1 MTLLTPPKFSLPG
14 ILLGCLIAFSVFL
27 SSPLAAQ
34 GSSAMTEPSPVSGV
48 NFRQITAN
56 GLNFRIAVAGD
67 SGPLLLFAHGWP
79 ESWYNWRHQMQYFSQ
94 RGYRVVAPD
103 MRGYGSTDAP
113 DAVEAYDIK
122 TLAADMVGILDALG
136 EERAIMVGHDW
147 GSIVAWNTVLMYPD
161 RFSGLIA
168 MSVPYSGRPEQS
180 PLVSWRE
187 AFADNFYYIL
197 YHNEPEGVAEA
208 EYDSNPYGLIIRL
221 YLSPDSPRHAPEV
234 TDPRRAAGGWIPRLG
249 EPLGLPDWLDQSD
262 LDYVVS
268 EFERSG
274 FRGGVNYYRNFHRNW
289 EITADLQDTRIT
301 VPTLFIAGEQDV
313 VIAGANR
320 GRLQGAMARVV
331 DDLREVILL
340 PGIGHWVQQ
349 EAPSETNRVMLE
361 FLESL

>member
-1 MTLLTPPKFSLPG
+1 
-14 ILLGCLIAFSVFL
+14 
-27 SSPLAAQ
+27 
-34 GSSAMTEPSPVSGV
+34 MTEPSPVSGV

-122 TLAADMVGILDALG
+122 ILAADMVGILDALD

-147 GSIVAWNTVLMYPD
+147 GSIVAWNTVLMYPE

-168 MSVPYSGRPEQS
+168 MSVPYGGRPEQS

-208 EYDSNPYGLIIRL
+208 EYDSNPYGLISRL
-221 YLSPDSPRHAPEV
+221 YLSLDSPRHAPEV